1 MPFSYKE
8 LNQHLAAEQLKYA
21 AAKDP
26 RAAPAMTRA
35 FSGTYTGSGM
45 TAHRLDAD
53 DNLLI
58 ASKGATAPQLER
70 SNFFV

>member
-1 MPFSYKE
+1 MPFTYKE
-8 LNQHLAAEQLKYA
+8 LNQHLAVEQKKYA

-26 RAAPAMTRA
+26 RAAPSRTTV
-35 FSGTYTGSGM
+35 FSGTYLGSGM

-58 ASKGATAPQLER
+58 ASKGATAPQIER